1 MATVGEATIKLNFDG
16 KSLKASAE
24 KEVPAIEK
32 TLGKLGDA
40 AKTTGKAITAGIL
53 AGFQVTKGVI
63 QGITGEAIKQYG
75 EFEQLFGGVQTL
87 YGAKGAENVEEYAK
101 QTGKSV
107 DAVRGEFNKLMDAQ
121 NIVMANAEEAFR
133 TSGLSLNDYMQTATG
148 FAASLIQSLG
158 GDTQKAASIADMA
171 IQDMA
176 DNANKM
182 GTDLASIQTAY
193 AGFSKGQYMLLDNL
207 KLGYGGTKTEMERL
221 LADAEKFSGVKYDI
235 KNLSD
240 VYQAIHV
247 IQERMDIT
255 GTTAKEAGTTIQGSF
270 GMVKAS
276 LKNLVGGLADGSAD
290 IEKLIDDVVTSIFG
304 DGSATNLGLLGNA
317 MPAIERAIAGI
328 AKALPKLI
336 KSITSRLGP
345 LLKEIIPPLMTA
357 TTQVFIAIAEA
368 LPEIAPILADSL
380 AQMLIAIIPYL
391 PTILGAFFSAII
403 RFVTVFLDRIGQS
416 LGPWLGETL
425 GKMGN
430 AIGNWFMGL
439 GNAIGSFFGDFA
451 AKAMEAID
459 QFAQGFWQAIENIKN
474 WFASIPAFFG
484 NIFKK
489 ITGLFKSVGTKIG
502 EVVGGAFK
510 AVINGVLGFI
520 EGVINTPVRAINAL
534 IDTINAVPGID
545 LGRLDEFHLPRLA
558 KGGVATGSTI
568 ANIGE
573 AGKEAVI
580 PLERNTA
587 EWAGPLAK
595 AIADQFAEQ
604 GLGGAAGVTVYM
616 TNNINS
622 NLDAD
627 EIGQRLMTS
636 IRRAA

>member
-32 TLGKLGDA
+32 TLGKLGEA

-182 GTDLASIQTAY
+182 GTDLSSIQTAY

-221 LADAEKFSGVKYDI
+221 LADAEKFSGIKYDI

-247 IQERMDIT
+247 IQERMGIT

-276 LKNLVGGLADGSAD
+276 LQNLVGGLADGSAD

-317 MPAIERAIAGI
+317 LPAIERAIAGI

-391 PTILGAFFSAII
+391 PTILGAFFTAII
-403 RFVTVFLDRIGQS
+403 RFVTVFLDKIGQS